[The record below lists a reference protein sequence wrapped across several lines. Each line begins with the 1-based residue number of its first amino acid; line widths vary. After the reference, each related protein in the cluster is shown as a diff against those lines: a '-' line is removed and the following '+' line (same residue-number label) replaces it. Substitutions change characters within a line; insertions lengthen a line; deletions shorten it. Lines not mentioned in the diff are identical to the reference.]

1 MRNLKPAKYSLSSLS
16 YYCLYGFLY
25 SLSLLPFPVLYA
37 LSDLVCFVLFKVF
50 GYRKKV
56 VLGNLRNSFPD
67 KTPAE
72 IDRLANSFYHY
83 LCDLFLEMFKTLSIS
98 QKSMLRHCEMS
109 PEALAIFKKIADE
122 RRSLILVCGHY
133 GNWEWAG
140 NTFSLLC
147 SQHLNVIYHPLSNKA
162 FDRLMY
168 TMRTR
173 FGTGLIEMNATY
185 KEMVRQK
192 GSLTATAFIADQTPF
207 PERAYWTQFLNQ
219 DTPIFMGP
227 ETIARKLNYP
237 IVYTSVNKTRRGYYQ
252 IHAEL
257 LVDRPADTK
266 DGEISEGHTRRL
278 EQDIVSHPEIWLWS
292 HKRWKYSRPAAATAA
307 AAAPAAAAS
316 TLSQTLSNPQPC

>member
-1 MRNLKPAKYSLSSLS
+1 MRNPKSDIKSAPSLS

-67 KTPAE
+67 KSPAE
-72 IDRLANSFYHY
+72 IDRLANKFYHY

-98 QKSMLRHCEMS
+98 KKSMLRHCEMS
-109 PEALAIFKKIADE
+109 PEALKVFQKIAGE
-122 RRSLILVCGHY
+122 GRSLILVCGHY

-147 SQHLNVIYHPLSNKA
+147 SQHLNVIYHPLSSGA

-173 FGTGLIEMNATY
+173 FGTGLIEMNSTY

-192 GSLTATAFIADQTPF
+192 GTITATAFIADQTPF

-237 IVYTSVNKTRRGYYQ
+237 IVYTSVKLIRRGYYQ

-257 LVDRPADTK
+257 LVDRPADTR
-266 DGEISEGHTRRL
+266 DGEISELHTRRL

-292 HKRWKYSRPAAATAA
+292 HKRWKYSRPAAAV
-307 AAAPAAAAS
+307 APAS
-316 TLSQTLSNPQPC
+316 TQSQTLSNPQPC